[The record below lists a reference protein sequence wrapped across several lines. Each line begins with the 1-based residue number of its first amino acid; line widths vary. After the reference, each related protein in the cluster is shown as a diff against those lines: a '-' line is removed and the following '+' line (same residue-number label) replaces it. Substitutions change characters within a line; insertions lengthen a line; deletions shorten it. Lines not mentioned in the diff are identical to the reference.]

1 MTRFFHAHK
10 VIPEKCRGHMS
21 CMRICPTQA
30 IRVRNG
36 KAVISDEF
44 CVDCGNCIAACPEG
58 AIVIESDMIDGL
70 SQFKHKIIVPSPV
83 LYSQFDP
90 RIHPYVIHLALK
102 KIGFDDVVDVN
113 TSNEALARALEL
125 YLKDYKGRLPLISSY
140 CPCVVRLIQVKYPDL
155 VELIV
160 PMDVPREITARDIR
174 RDLPPRLG
182 LRPEEIGL
190 FYMATC
196 PAKIASVRQP
206 AEKNKSWY
214 DGVVSLRG
222 VYSILVPHVLAISKE
237 FDERDVPEDFSFNS
251 EWVTSGSLSRA
262 SSMENWLVVAGLEN
276 VMQILDDIEN
286 SRLRN
291 IQFIEAS
298 AHMLGCVGGPFNVE
312 NPYIART
319 NSIRQGE
326 KYEKAIRVNDE
337 EIQKKLQDKYFI
349 LEHPILPRPIRFFD
363 TDLETSIK
371 RMKERERVYQKLR
384 QIDCGCCG
392 SPTCMAFAEDFVR
405 GEVKI
410 TDCIHLARTNHHE
423 EE

>member
-1 MTRFFHAHK
+1 MIKYFHAHK
-10 VIPEKCRGHMS
+10 VIPEKCRGHMA

-44 CVDCGNCIAACPEG
+44 CVDCGNCIAVCPEG
-58 AIVIESDMIDGL
+58 AIIVESDMIDGL
-70 SQFKHKIIVPSPV
+70 SQYKHKVIVPSPV
-83 LYSQFDP
+83 LYAQFDP
-90 RIHPYVIHLALK
+90 RIHPYIIHLALK
-102 KIGFDDVVDVN
+102 EIGFDSVIDVN
-113 TSNEALARALEL
+113 TSTVALAKALEL
-125 YLKDYKGRLPLISSY
+125 YLQAYKGRLPLIASY

-155 VELIV
+155 VELLV
-160 PMDVPREITARDIR
+160 PMDVPREIAAREIKKTLPAR
-174 RDLPPRLG
+174 LNLPPDQV
-182 LRPEEIGL
+182 GL

-196 PAKIASVRQP
+196 PAKIASVKQP

-214 DGVVSLRG
+214 DGVVSVRG
-222 VYSILVPHVLAISKE
+222 VYSIIMPHVLAINKE
-237 FDERDVPEDFSFNS
+237 FDEKQVPEDFIFNS
-251 EWVTSGSLSRA
+251 EWVTSGSLTRA
-262 SSMENWLVVAGLEN
+262 GDKENWLVVSGLDH

-291 IQFIEAS
+291 ITFIEAS
-298 AHMLGCVGGPFNVE
+298 AHMLGCIGGTFNVE
-312 NPYIART
+312 NPYIARA
-319 NSIRQGE
+319 NSLRQGE
-326 KYEKAIRVNDE
+326 KYQRKVEVDIADIKRKFREGYFSIEHAIM
-337 EIQKKLQDKYFI
+337 
-349 LEHPILPRPIRFFD
+349 PRPTRYFD

-405 GEVKI
+405 GEVKL
-410 TDCIHLARTNHHE
+410 TDCIHLASRRESE